1 MPAKSLNLLVLNA
14 HKNAVCVQGISW
26 EDAAKV
32 KEAEKIGGQQA
43 SPELLLEVLIEE
55 KQPWPTL
62 SD

>member
-43 SPELLLEVLIEE
+43 G
-55 KQPWPTL
+55 
-62 SD
+62 